1 MKLKLFGKKDQDEAA
16 VAAEA
21 DDGAAEVDLEEAPM
35 DPEEGAVETKKR
47 GAAPSVHYGDDGY
60 EEAINLDGMENID
73 IEDTTWS
80 EQWAGIG
87 LHLVGV
93 LFFLYWFIFSLE
105 LLGTGAKVLTGCAA
119 AGLFGGNTNPV
130 ASLIVGMLVT
140 VLLQSSSTTTSIIV
154 SLVGAG
160 SIAVEPAI
168 FMVMGSNIG
177 SSVTNTIVAMGQM
190 GNGLEL
196 ERAFAGATVHDMFNF
211 LSVLIL
217 FPIECATQM
226 FARMT
231 QAMTVNYNPS
241 EGGKKSKGIKTIISP
256 ILDKIII
263 SNKKVIEEVANGK
276 SCNEYY
282 PTECNPSG
290 TQTYQACVED
300 GRVGLITCSKEGYC
314 PAFFEEGATQSSDT
328 VSGAIALVLG
338 IIFLVLCL
346 MGLVTILKRMLL
358 GASTRIIKKATA
370 INGYISMLIGCA
382 ITIAVQSSSVTTS
395 VLTPLVKVGVVTV
408 DQMYPLTLGANI
420 GTTITSML
428 AAVVADTA
436 AVMQVALAHFF
447 FNIFGI
453 IIWYPVPRMRR
464 VPIAMAKALGK
475 ATRWWRRFPFLY
487 LAVVFFALPLIL
499 LGISSLFVGGET
511 SLITLGSILV
521 IAIAFMLAKF
531 LWWWFK
537 KDGAAKTQAN
547 FKRRQH
553 KKNIQAR
560 LADEWDPLVSQV
572 KALKE
577 HVGLEDDEDT
587 ELNTEEPRN
596 ASVATEDEEIPA
608 EGRQAE

>member
-1 MKLKLFGKKDQDEAA
+1 MKLKLFGNKDQEEAA
-16 VAAEA
+16 VAADDDDAAAKA
-21 DDGAAEVDLEEAPM
+21 DLDEAPM
-35 DPEEGAVETKKR
+35 DPEEGGVEPKMR
-47 GAAPSVHYGDDGY
+47 RAAPSVRYGDEGY
-60 EEAINLDGMENID
+60 EEAIDLDGMENINID
-73 IEDTTWS
+73 DTTWGEVVRTCFCHS
-80 EQWAGIG
+80 MKEWAGIG
-87 LHLVGV
+87 LNLVGV

-160 SIAVEPAI
+160 SIPVEPAI

-177 SSVTNTIVAMGQM
+177 TSVTNTIVAMGQM

-217 FPIECATQM
+217 FPIEWATQM
-226 FARMT
+226 LARMT

-241 EGGKKSKGIKTIISP
+241 EGGKKSKGIKVIISP
-256 ILDKIII
+256 ILDKIVI

-276 SCNEYY
+276 SCDEYY

-290 TQTYQACVED
+290 TQTYQACAKD

-328 VSGAIALVLG
+328 VSGAIAVVLG

-358 GASTRIIKKATA
+358 GSSTRIIKKATA

-395 VLTPLVKVGVVTV
+395 VLTPLVGVGVVTV

-420 GTTITSML
+420 GTTVTSML
-428 AAVVADTA
+428 AAVVADNTA
-436 AVMQVALAHFF
+436 AMQVALAHFF

-464 VPIAMAKALGK
+464 VPIAMAKSLGK
-475 ATRWWRRFPFLY
+475 ATRWWRGFPFLY

-499 LGISSLFVGGET
+499 LGISSLLVGGET

-521 IAIAFMLAKF
+521 IAIAFTLAKF

-547 FKRRQH
+547 FQRRQH
-553 KKNIQAR
+553 KKDIHAR
-560 LADEWDPLVSQV
+560 VTDEWDPLVSQV
-572 KALKE
+572 KAIKE
-577 HVGLEDDEDT
+577 HIGLEDEEDT
-587 ELNTEEPRN
+587 EKPRK
-596 ASVATEDEEIPA
+596 ASDATEDE
-608 EGRQAE
+608 